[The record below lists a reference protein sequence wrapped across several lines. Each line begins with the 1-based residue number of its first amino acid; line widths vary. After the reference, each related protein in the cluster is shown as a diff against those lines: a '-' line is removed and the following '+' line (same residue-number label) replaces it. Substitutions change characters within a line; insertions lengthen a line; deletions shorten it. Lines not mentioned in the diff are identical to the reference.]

1 MNELEEMM
9 NNVMQQ
15 ANAAAAVER
24 DPRTKKDLL
33 DAVAS
38 LEGLLAQI
46 RPNLLSATR
55 RPADRK
61 SQALLTQ
68 AARGLA
74 TSINHI
80 ADALKVEAV
89 VEAQVQQATI
99 SRLSAAAKRKD
110 PRDLAEATKGACNA
124 TQRNTTQRN
133 ATQRNTTQHNAMQCS
148 KSLEPLEASPLELAA
163 TLELESKK
171 QEREKLLQALLEVRT
186 AVQFE
191 HNSTDGCVVHVRVR
205 ARARVWDR
213 D

>member
-80 ADALKVEAV
+80 ADALKAEAV

-110 PRDLAEATKGACNA
+110 PRDLAEATKGAY
-124 TQRNTTQRN
+124 NTTQRD
-133 ATQRNTTQHNAMQCS
+133 T
-148 KSLEPLEASPLELAA
+148 LAVLLNHHA
-163 TLELESKK
+163 AAP
-171 QEREKLLQALLEVRT
+171 LLQQWRPITRSLRSKPVR
-186 AVQFE
+186 
-191 HNSTDGCVVHVRVR
+191 RR
-205 ARARVWDR
+205 AAAAIPPASDKSWTR
-213 D
+213 